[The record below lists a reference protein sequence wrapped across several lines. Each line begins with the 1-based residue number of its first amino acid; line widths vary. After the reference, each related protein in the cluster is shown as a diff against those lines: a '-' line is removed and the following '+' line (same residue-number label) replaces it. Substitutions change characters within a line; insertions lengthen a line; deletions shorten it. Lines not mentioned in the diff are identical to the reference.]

1 MKKGLFFL
9 LCWLVPHFL
18 WATPTALEI
27 LRRVD
32 QNLTTGNLVTIS
44 SFVIHGAR
52 KSRTIKVQTWT
63 QGRKRSFSEYLAPP
77 REKGTKMLKIENNLW
92 TYYPRAD
99 RVVKIA
105 GHMLRQAVMGSD
117 LSYEDMMESNR
128 LAEDY
133 VGVLEGEIRFMDRSC
148 WILGLEAKKQ
158 NTAYQFRKLWVDQE
172 RFLSLKEEL
181 YAKSGKLLKIV
192 EIREVFRAQERW
204 YPRKVRFKDVLKKGE
219 GTEIHIH
226 NIDFETKI
234 PASRFSKAALRR

>member
-1 MKKGLFFL
+1 MKKGLLFL

-52 KSRTIKVQTWT
+52 KSRTIKVKTWT

-117 LSYEDMMESNR
+117 LSYEDMMENNR
-128 LAEDY
+128 LVEDY
-133 VGVLEGEIRFMDRSC
+133 VGVLEGESRFMDRSC
-148 WILGLEAKKQ
+148 WILGLEAKQQ

-192 EIREVFRAQERW
+192 EIREVFRVQERW

-226 NIDFETKI
+226 NIEFERKI